1 MAVAVALGEA
11 LLRLST
17 PEGVAL
23 EDCDRLEVRAAGA
36 ESNVAV
42 GLARFGV
49 PTAWIS
55 ALVDNPIGRLVAGS
69 IRRHGVDLSGV
80 VWLPEGRVG
89 TYYIELGRPPRPS
102 RVVYDRQ
109 GSAFAA
115 LEPDAVDWDVLR
127 GARVLHLT
135 GVTLAVNPGLARRA
149 VLEARRRGVA
159 LSWDVNYRGRLWS
172 EDEARRALLE
182 AVAGAAVLKT
192 ASEEAAGVFRVE
204 GAAEEQAEALARA
217 TGAEVVVVTDGS
229 RGAAA
234 WVDGRTLREEG
245 HEVEALDRVGAGDA
259 FVAGFLYALLA
270 EPPDPARP
278 DGLAPS
284 IEAVRRGLRL
294 GSAHAALK
302 HTYFGDT
309 AWATLEDVRRL
320 AGEIEGTTWR

>member
-42 GLARFGV
+42 GLARFGI

-80 VWLPEGRVG
+80 VWTAEGRVG

-109 GSAFAA
+109 GSAFAS
-115 LEPDAVDWDVLR
+115 LDPDDVDWSLLD
-127 GARVLHLT
+127 GARVLHVS
-135 GVTLAVNPGLARRA
+135 GVTLAVNPPLARRA
-149 VLEARRRGVA
+149 QDEARRRGVA
-159 LSWDVNYRGRLWS
+159 MSWDVNYRGRLWS
-172 EDEARRALLE
+172 EAEARRALVE

-192 ASEEAAGVFRVE
+192 AAEEAAGVFRVE
-204 GAAEEQAEALARA
+204 GPAEEQARALAEL
-217 TGAEVVVVTDGS
+217 TGAAVVVVTDGS

-234 WVDGRTLREEG
+234 WVGGQVLREEG

-259 FVAGFLYALLA
+259 FVAGFLFALLA
-270 EPPDPARP
+270 AGRDGPAAG
-278 DGLAPS
+278 GLDVGA
-284 IEAVRRGLRL
+284 EAVRRGLRL

-302 HTYFGDT
+302 HTYFGDI
-309 AWATLEDVRRL
+309 AWATLDDVRRL